1 MKKKIIITIG
11 TRPEAIKMA
20 PLIIELKKRKWAEVY
35 VLATAQHRELLD
47 SVLSTF
53 NIKPDFDLNVMSN
66 NQTLNKLTVNL
77 LDKLDPILEKI
88 KPDVVLA
95 QGDTT
100 TVLTTC
106 LASFYKSIDF
116 GHVEAGLRTGDL
128 KFPFPEEANR
138 VLVSRL
144 SRWNFAPTESAKKN
158 LLGEGINDSSIY
170 VTGNTVIDS
179 LQIMKGKNSQTPK
192 QKLNNKNKHILVTIH
207 RRENFG
213 EPLMQIC
220 QAIKKLIKNNI
231 NLSFTIPMHPNPNVK
246 RIIEDQFR
254 GNPKVNLI
262 EATKYQDFIELM
274 KNSFLILS
282 DSGGVQEEAPALGTP
297 VLVLRNETERPEA
310 IQAGSV
316 KLVGTSCSGIFQ
328 EVNNLMADDTYL
340 RMSRSVSPYGDG
352 KASIYISDILEDSLN
367 VSDDAIK

>member
-1 MKKKIIITIG
+1 
-11 TRPEAIKMA
+11 MA
-20 PLIIELKKRKWAEVY
+20 PLIIELKKRKWADVY

-47 SVLSTF
+47 GVLTSF
-53 NIKPDFDLNVMSN
+53 NITPDFDLDVMSE
-66 NQTLNKLTVNL
+66 NQTLSKLTINL

-128 KFPFPEEANR
+128 NFPFPEEANR

-144 SRWNFAPTESAKKN
+144 CRWNFAPTKSAKKN
-158 LLGEGINDSSIY
+158 LLNEGITSSSIY

-179 LQIMKGKNSQTPK
+179 LQIMKGKDQMTAK

-213 EPLMQIC
+213 EPLLRIC
-220 QAIKKLIKNNI
+220 QAIKKLTKSNR
-231 NLSFTIPMHPNPNVK
+231 NLTFTIPMHPNPNVK
-246 RIIEDQFR
+246 KIIKNQFK
-254 GNPKVNLI
+254 GNSKVTLV
-262 EATKYQDFIELM
+262 EATEYKDFIAFM

-310 IQAGSV
+310 IEAGSV
-316 KLVGTSCSGIFQ
+316 KLVGTSCNSIFQ
-328 EVNNLMADDTYL
+328 EVNNLMEENLYL
-340 RMSRSVSPYGDG
+340 KMSKSVSPYGDG
-352 KASIYISDILEDSLN
+352 KASIYISDILENTLN
-367 VSDDAIK
+367 FSKDTFE